1 MVTWHI
7 CKCAERRP
15 TKRDEMGKP
24 MAWKK
29 AVVGPHLLPL
39 DVQWKLSTEGAFAC
53 QAPSL
58 TELSACS
65 TPRAPLWLK
74 GFISLLLASFA
85 CGATQKPGLLAA
97 CLLCVCARVCVC
109 ARLCPSPCV
118 CVYVSVYIFVC
129 LCVCSLVSVYACVW
143 VGVRVCVCVGA
154 GVCTCTC
161 MCVNHKVMPGASLFA
176 LMAKK
181 QQWQKQGKKQE
192 GSAHHYTFLA
202 LFSIRLALFY
212 LRNSHYYVS
221 INISMLATYVWYSYL
236 GNVSTLLPNLSIRT
250 Q

>member
-109 ARLCPSPCV
+109 VRASVSVSMCLCLCV
-118 CVYVSVYIFVC
+118 CVYFCVSMCVFSCLCVC
-129 LCVCSLVSVYACVW
+129 LCVGGCAY
-143 VGVRVCVCVGA
+143 VCVCG
-154 GVCTCTC
+154 CTCVYVYMHVC
-161 MCVNHKVMPGASLFA
+161 KSQGDARSLFICTDG
-176 LMAKK
+176 
-181 QQWQKQGKKQE
+181 QKATVTETGKETRRQRP
-192 GSAHHYTFLA
+192 SLH
-202 LFSIRLALFY
+202 
-212 LRNSHYYVS
+212 VS
-221 INISMLATYVWYSYL
+221 
-236 GNVSTLLPNLSIRT
+236 STV
-250 Q
+250 

>member
-15 TKRDEMGKP
+15 TKRVEMGKP

-97 CLLCVCARVCVC
+97 CLLCVCVCACVCVC
-109 ARLCPSPCV
+109 TCVCVHLCV
-118 CVYVSVYIFVC
+118 CVYFCVSMCVFLCLRVC
-129 LCVCSLVSVYACVW
+129 LCVGGCACVCFCTSARVHAW
-143 VGVRVCVCVGA
+143 V
-154 GVCTCTC
+154 
-161 MCVNHKVMPGASLFA
+161 
-176 LMAKK
+176 
-181 QQWQKQGKKQE
+181 
-192 GSAHHYTFLA
+192 
-202 LFSIRLALFY
+202 
-212 LRNSHYYVS
+212 
-221 INISMLATYVWYSYL
+221 
-236 GNVSTLLPNLSIRT
+236 
-250 Q
+250 

>member
-1 MVTWHI
+1 MVLH
-7 CKCAERRP
+7 KNP
-15 TKRDEMGKP
+15 
-24 MAWKK
+24 
-29 AVVGPHLLPL
+29 
-39 DVQWKLSTEGAFAC
+39 
-53 QAPSL
+53 
-58 TELSACS
+58 ACS
-65 TPRAPLWLK
+65 QP
-74 GFISLLLASFA
+74 AS
-85 CGATQKPGLLAA
+85 CV
-97 CLLCVCARVCVC
+97 CVHVCVCARVCV
-109 ARLCPSPCV
+109 RLHVSVSMCLCIFL
-118 CVYVSVYIFVC
+118 CVYVCVLLFVC
-129 LCVCSLVSVYACVW
+129 MPVCGW
-143 VGVRVCVCVGA
+143 VCVCVCVGA
-154 GVCTCTC
+154 RVCTCTC

-181 QQWQKQGKKQE
+181 QQWQKQGKNQE